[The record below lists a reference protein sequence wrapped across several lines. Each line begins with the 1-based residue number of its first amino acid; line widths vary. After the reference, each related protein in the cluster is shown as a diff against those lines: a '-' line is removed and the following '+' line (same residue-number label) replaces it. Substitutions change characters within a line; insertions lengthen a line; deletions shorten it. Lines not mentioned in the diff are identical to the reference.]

1 MKTTQTNWKLAVVLL
16 GLFVAAGARAAP
28 PEPTSVLDLVNRSQ
42 DAAAR
47 DELDAALD
55 LARQATAQDAG
66 YAAGWR
72 QLGAVQLRQRDHAA
86 AAESLA
92 VARSLDPRNASLL
105 RDLST
110 AQWQIGQTNAAIETL
125 DAACRLDPDKPAA
138 WRDLAAWHQ
147 AAGQAEA
154 ALASYQK
161 AVELDPKNANAW
173 RDLGWLLWSFDRR
186 DEAISAFDSAV
197 RNGLKT
203 RRELAIQIVAQLI
216 EANRTDQ
223 ALATLA
229 QWEPE
234 ASALDFALPLVAKG
248 RLLAAKPLLLKA
260 WEQDPAPLTGLYLAQ
275 VASQSGGAKQ
285 VPAYLAPFIDSIAAK
300 TDPDQIQIALK
311 TLGQVAE
318 TLDAPDAVLALLG
331 KLDKLDKA
339 YRRDPALLDLL
350 EKSAGRMRYR
360 RQEAAAGNLYR
371 RLLERDP
378 DRKVWIDAVELEQK
392 LNGDGPADKLL
403 AFLQDKATSIVVRA
417 GAEGWSAQR
426 KGRPAAA
433 IAAFEKSLAADPE
446 QPRVRRLLFDCY
458 LKAGRLA
465 DARAAAEWMEAQ
477 IAAGQDALRPAAAE
491 MWTALGE
498 PDRAADWWQ
507 LLRLAAPG
515 VSYYALEEAAAH
527 YLACR
532 PDDAIAVLE
541 ELIASA
547 PSPQAYEAL
556 VEIHVALGHPEKA
569 AEVAQAGLAVAPS
582 PGLFRAFAEN
592 AEAAG
597 LVAGDSVAAARKLL
611 EADPGHL
618 QGTLLVAR
626 QLQAL
631 GQTDEAVAFQENLLE
646 RNPDFFSALVALKNA
661 ASAERDFD
669 QALRYSETIVAD
681 RPWDVE
687 SQLRH
692 AIALSEAEHVRA
704 SLQLLRKTVRRD
716 EPQDL
721 VPVLVYRYVVDCPYP
736 GRNNVAQL
744 ESHLRRLAAEG
755 YRLATPEQLAWPLA
769 QPHAVVVLEDADL
782 TVLQAVDAVLAEL
795 GGRAVYA
802 GHRGILARAIPGK
815 PAPDDLRRLVDSGR
829 WLIASAGPENDRR
842 QSVAADG
849 RRGNPFT
856 HPIVK
861 NGRVETDAA
870 FRKRLE
876 TEFAASADVLG
887 EAPDKLLLYP
897 YGDYGQA
904 SLDTSREYRD
914 VYRDVVADVFDQ
926 AIFFDDGGFLAPDHD
941 PLRIPARVV
950 PAAWDA
956 DRLAE
961 HLRQQNPGVRA
972 QLELAKL
979 LYWNRQHEEANYWFG
994 RALAAGADPKAIAFN
1009 HGANALQQGDLPVAL
1024 DQLRQARELDPDS
1037 PKVEQA
1043 LANAVDRKRLTLEV
1057 GGRYWEDN
1065 EDRSYEQYSAQGGG
1079 YVQDYLRLGGFA
1091 DANRWQT
1098 DGLGDERGTRIGAEA
1113 RWHLYPQ
1120 IWLEGQL
1127 WQLQFDGD
1135 LDDLVGGDLRLHL
1148 PNRWLGGYAELRYGR
1163 QEIETVEA
1171 LRAEISADVYE
1182 LATYSRLFDKVDLFA
1197 NAQQIDRSDEN
1208 ETWLVFGRAVYRFQE
1223 WPYLGAGYLFR
1234 FGDSDSDPDE
1244 YWAPEELEQHQFYA
1258 NWRGSWRTLG
1268 WSLSGQAGYSRELD
1282 VDWQFIWGGNARLD
1296 WTLAR
1301 RLTLRLEGIYQESA
1315 TYERTT
1321 VSASALF
1328 RF

>member
-1 MKTTQTNWKLAVVLL
+1 MKTTPTNWKLAVVLL
-16 GLFVAAGARAAP
+16 GLFVAAGARAAQ
-28 PEPTSVLDLVNRSQ
+28 PEPVSVLDLVNRSQ
-42 DAAAR
+42 DAVQR
-47 DELDAALD
+47 EELDAALD
-55 LARQATAQDAG
+55 LARQATVQDAG

-72 QLGAVQLRQRDHAA
+72 QLGAVQLRQRDYVA
-86 AAESLA
+86 AAETLA
-92 VARSLDPRNASLL
+92 VARSLDSQNASLL
-105 RDLST
+105 RDLSA
-110 AQWQIGQTNAAIETL
+110 AQWQSGQTNAAIETL
-125 DAACRLDPDKPAA
+125 AAACQIDPDKPAA
-138 WRDLAAWHQ
+138 WRDLAAWRQ
-147 AAGQAEA
+147 AAGQTEA
-154 ALASYQK
+154 ALASYQT

-173 RDLGWLLWSFDRR
+173 RDLGWLLWSFGRR
-186 DEAISAFDSAV
+186 DEAIAAFDSAI

-203 RRELAIQIVAQLI
+203 RRELAIQLVAQLI
-216 EANRTDQ
+216 EANQTDQ
-223 ALATLA
+223 ALAALA
-229 QWEPE
+229 QWEPD
-234 ASALDFALPLVAKG
+234 ASPLDFALPLVAKG
-248 RLLAAKPLLLKA
+248 RLLAAQPLLLKA
-260 WEQDPAPLTGLYLAQ
+260 WEKEPSPLTGLYLAQ
-275 VASQSGGAKQ
+275 AAVRSGGAKQ
-285 VPAYLAPFIDSIAAK
+285 VPAYLAPFLESLTAN

-311 TLGQVAE
+311 TLAEIAE
-318 TLDAPDAVLALLG
+318 TLDAPDVVLAV
-331 KLDKLDKA
+331 LDKLGKSH
-339 YRRDPALLDLL
+339 RQDPLLLDLL

-360 RQEAAAGNLYR
+360 RQEPAAANLYR

-378 DRKVWIDAVELEQK
+378 NRQVWIDAVELEQK
-392 LNGDGPADKLL
+392 LNGSGPAEKLL
-403 AFLQDKATSIVVRA
+403 AYLQDKATSVAVRA

-426 KGRPAAA
+426 AGRPAAA
-433 IAAFEKSLAADPE
+433 IAAFEKSLAAEPA
-446 QPRVRRLLFDCY
+446 QPRLRRLLFDSY

-465 DARAAAEWMEAQ
+465 DARAAAEWMEEQ

-507 LLRLAAPG
+507 LLRLATPG
-515 VSYYALEEAAAH
+515 VSYYAIEEAAAH

-532 PDDAIAVLE
+532 PDDAIEVLE

-582 PGLFRAFAEN
+582 PGLFRAYAEN

-597 LVAGDSVAAARKLL
+597 LVDDESVAAARKLL
-611 EADPGHL
+611 EADPGHV
-618 QGTLLVAR
+618 QGALLVAR

-631 GQTDEAVAFQENLLE
+631 GRTDEAVAFQKEILA
-646 RNPDFFSALVALKNA
+646 RNPDFFAALVGLKNA
-661 ASAERDFD
+661 ASAEHDFA
-669 QALRYSETIVAD
+669 QALDYSQSIVAD

-687 SQLRH
+687 SRLRH
-692 AIALSEAEHVRA
+692 AIALSEAEHVRE

-736 GRNNVAQL
+736 GRNTVAQL
-744 ESHLRRLAAEG
+744 ESHLRRLAADG
-755 YRLATPEQLAWPLA
+755 YQLATPEQLAWPLA

-782 TVLQAVDAVLAEL
+782 AVLQAVDAVLAEI

-815 PAPDDLRRLVDSGR
+815 PAPDDLRRLAESGR
-829 WLIASAGPENDRR
+829 WLIASAGPESDRR
-842 QSVAADG
+842 QPVAADG
-849 RRGNPFT
+849 RLGNPFT
-856 HPIVK
+856 HPVVK
-861 NGRVETDAA
+861 NGRAETDAA
-870 FRKRLE
+870 FRKRLA
-876 TEFAASADVLG
+876 TEFTASADVLG
-887 EAPDKLLLYP
+887 DVPEKLLVYP

-904 SLDTSREYRD
+904 SLDTAREYRD
-914 VYRDVVADVFDQ
+914 VYRAAVADAFDQ
-926 AIFFDDGGFLAPDHD
+926 AIFYDDNGFLAPDHD

-961 HLRQQNPGVRA
+961 HLRRNNPGVRA

-994 RALAAGADPKAIAFN
+994 RALAADADPREIAFN

-1024 DQLRQARELDPDS
+1024 DQLRQARKLDPGSD
-1037 PKVEQA
+1037 KTERA
-1043 LANAVDRKRLTLEV
+1043 LADAVDRKRLTLEV

-1065 EDRSYEQYSAQGGG
+1065 EDRSYEQFSAQGGG
-1079 YVQDYLRLGGFA
+1079 FVKDYLRLGGFA
-1091 DANRWQT
+1091 DANRWNT

-1120 IWLEGQL
+1120 IWLDAQL
-1127 WQLQFDGD
+1127 WDLQFDGD
-1135 LDDLVGGDLRLHL
+1135 LEDLVGGDLRLHL

-1171 LRAEISADVYE
+1171 LRADVTADTLE

-1197 NAQQIDRSDEN
+1197 NAQQIDRSDDN
-1208 ETWLVFGRAVYRFQE
+1208 QTWLAFGRLVYRFQE
-1223 WPYLGAGYLFR
+1223 WPYIGAGYLFR

-1244 YWAPEELEQHQFYA
+1244 YWAPEELEQHQLYA
-1258 NWRGSWRTLG
+1258 TWRGSWRTLG

-1296 WTLAR
+1296 WTVAR

-1315 TYERTT
+1315 TYDRTT
-1321 VSASALF
+1321 VSAAALF

>member
-1 MKTTQTNWKLAVVLL
+1 MKTTKTNWKLSVALL
-16 GLFVAAGARAAP
+16 GLFVAAGARAAQ
-28 PEPTSVLDLVNRSQ
+28 PEPVSVMDLVNRSQ
-42 DAAAR
+42 NAVENG
-47 DELDAALD
+47 ELDAALD
-55 LARQATAQDAG
+55 LARQATTQDAG

-72 QLGAVQLRQRDHAA
+72 QLGAVQLRQRDYAA
-86 AAESLA
+86 AAETLA
-92 VARSLDPRNASLL
+92 VARSLAPANASLL
-105 RDLST
+105 RDLSA
-110 AQWQIGQTNAAIETL
+110 AQWQTGQTNAAIETL
-125 DAACRLDPDKPAA
+125 AAACQLDPDKPAA
-138 WRDLAAWHQ
+138 WRDLAAWRQ
-147 AAGQAEA
+147 AAGQSEA

-186 DEAISAFDSAV
+186 DEAISAFDSAI

-203 RRELAIQIVAQLI
+203 RRELAIQLVAQLI
-216 EANRTDQ
+216 EANQTDQ

-234 ASALDFALPLVAKG
+234 ASPLDFALPLVAKG

-260 WEQDPAPLTGLYLAQ
+260 WEKEPAPLTGLYLAQ
-275 VASQSGGAKQ
+275 AASQTGGAKQ
-285 VPAYLAPFIDSIAAK
+285 VPAYLAPFLDALTAK

-311 TLGQVAE
+311 TLLEVAE
-318 TLDAPDAVLALLG
+318 TLDSPEAVLAV
-331 KLDKLDKA
+331 LDKLGKSH
-339 YRRDPALLDLL
+339 RQDPLLLDLL
-350 EKSAGRMRYR
+350 EKTAGRMRYR
-360 RQEAAAGNLYR
+360 RQEAAAADLYR

-378 DRKVWIDAVELEQK
+378 DRKAWIDAVELEQK
-392 LNGDGPADKLL
+392 LNGSGPADQLL
-403 AFLQDKATSIVVRA
+403 ADLRDKATSVAVRA
-417 GAEGWSAQR
+417 GAEGWIAQR
-426 KGRPAAA
+426 ADRPAAA
-433 IAAFEKSLAADPE
+433 IAAFEKSLADDQA
-446 QPRVRRLLFDCY
+446 QPRLRRLLFDSY
-458 LKAGRLA
+458 LKEGRLA
-465 DARAAAEWMEAQ
+465 DARAAAEWMEEQ

-507 LLRLAAPG
+507 LLRLATPG
-515 VSYYALEEAAAH
+515 VSYYAIEEAAAH

-532 PDDAIAVLE
+532 PDEAIEVLE

-556 VEIHVALGHPEKA
+556 AEIHVALGHPAKA

-582 PGLFRAFAEN
+582 PGLFRAYAEN

-597 LVAGDSVAAARKLL
+597 RVADDSVAAARKLL

-631 GQTDEAVAFQENLLE
+631 GQADEAVAFQEDLLA

-661 ASAERDFD
+661 ASAERDFTK
-669 QALRYSETIVAD
+669 ALDYSRTIVAD

-687 SQLRH
+687 SRLRH

-704 SLQLLRKTVRRD
+704 SLQLLRRTVKHN

-736 GRNNVAQL
+736 GRNNIAQL
-744 ESHLRRLAAEG
+744 ESHLRRLAADG

-782 TVLQAVDAVLAEL
+782 AVLQTVDAVLAEI

-815 PAPDDLRRLVDSGR
+815 PAPDDLHRLAESGR
-829 WLIASAGPENDRR
+829 WLIASAGPESDRR
-842 QSVAADG
+842 QPVAADG
-849 RRGNPFT
+849 RLGNPFT
-856 HPIVK
+856 HPVVK
-861 NGRVETDAA
+861 NGRAETDAA
-870 FRKRLE
+870 FRKRLAK
-876 TEFAASADVLG
+876 EFAAAADVLG
-887 EAPDKLLLYP
+887 EVPEKLLVYP

-914 VYRDVVADVFDQ
+914 IYRGAVADSFDQ
-926 AIFFDDGGFLAPDHD
+926 ALFYDDNGFLAPDHD

-961 HLRQQNPGVRA
+961 HLRRDNPGVRA

-979 LYWNRQHEEANYWFG
+979 LYWNRQHEEANYWFK
-994 RALAAGADPKAIAFN
+994 RALAAGADPQAASFN
-1009 HGANALQQGDLPVAL
+1009 WGANALQQGDLPVAIARL
-1024 DQLRQARELDPDS
+1024 EKARELDPAS
-1037 PKVEQA
+1037 PKTERA
-1043 LANAVDRKRLTLEV
+1043 LENAADRKRLTLEL

-1065 EDRSYEQYSAQGGG
+1065 EDRSYEQLSAQGGG
-1079 YVQDYLRLGGFA
+1079 FVKDYLHLGAFA

-1098 DGLGDERGTRIGAEA
+1098 DGLGDERGTRLGAEA

-1127 WQLQFDGD
+1127 WQLAFDSE

-1148 PNRWLGGYAELRYGR
+1148 PNRWLGGFAELGFSRD
-1163 QEIETVEA
+1163 EIETVEA
-1171 LRAEISADVYE
+1171 LRAGVHADTYE
-1182 LATYSRLFDKVDLFA
+1182 LATYSRLFDKFDLFA
-1197 NAQQIDRSDEN
+1197 NGQIVDRTDDN
-1208 ETWLVFGRAVYRFQE
+1208 QTWLAFGRLVYRFQE

-1234 FGDSDSDPDE
+1234 FGDSDSDPAE
-1244 YWAPEELEQHQFYA
+1244 YWAPEELEQHQLYA
-1258 NWRGSWRTLG
+1258 NWRGAWGRLG
-1268 WSLSGQAGYSRELD
+1268 YSFSGQAGYSREWQT
-1282 VDWQFIWGGNARLD
+1282 DWQFIWGGNARLE
-1296 WTLAR
+1296 WAVTR
-1301 RLTLRLEGIYQESA
+1301 RLSLRVEGIYQESA
-1315 TYERTT
+1315 TYDRTT
-1321 VSASALF
+1321 AAAGAIV